1 MSAHPIIQ
9 IAGILDEAEARMLAA
24 NGVHRLGFPLGL
36 DVHRED
42 LPPDEAAAVIRT
54 LALGPRAWLI
64 TYLDDPAAIA
74 ALCGRLGCAGVQL
87 HGGPIDDRRAARLR
101 TLRPDLGVIKSLVV
115 RDGNLPELQDR
126 VSALA
131 PHVDGFITD
140 TFDPATGASGATGRT
155 HDWAISRRLVE
166 LSPRPVILA
175 GGLTPGKRRR
185 GHRNGEARRGRR
197 AYRRRGRDRPQG
209 PRPGPGVRGKG
220 GRGVRRPWRPAR
232 LMHPAVGRETRLR
245 PAGGRRRESEWNWD

>member
-9 IAGILDEAEARMLAA
+9 IAGILDEAEARMLVE

-42 LPPDEAAAVIRT
+42 LPADEAAAVIRT
-54 LALGPRAWLI
+54 LGLGPRAWLI
-64 TYLDDPAAIA
+64 TYLDDPPSIA

-87 HGGPIDDRRAARLR
+87 HGPVDEDRAAWLR

-115 RDGNLPELQDR
+115 RDDNLPELEDR

-140 TFDPATGASGATGRT
+140 TFDPATGASGATGKT
-155 HDWAISRRLVE
+155 HDWAVSRRLVE

-175 GGLTPGKRRR
+175 GGLTPENVGAAI
-185 GHRNGEARRGRR
+185 EA
-197 AYRRRGRDRPQG
+197 
-209 PRPGPGVRGKG
+209 V
-220 GRGVRRPWRPAR
+220 
-232 LMHPAVGRETRLR
+232 R
-245 PAGGRRRESEWNWD
+245 PAGVDSHTGVEDETGRKDPGRVRAFVEKAGEAFAALAGGPG

>member
-87 HGGPIDDRRAARLR
+87 HGPIDDRRAARLR

-155 HDWAISRRLVE
+155 HDWTISRRLVE

-175 GGLTPGKRRR
+175 GGLTPE
-185 GHRNGEARRGRR
+185 NVVA
-197 AYRRRGRDRPQG
+197 AI
-209 PRPGPGVRGKG
+209 
-220 GRGVRRPWRPAR
+220 
-232 LMHPAVGRETRLR
+232 ETVR
-245 PAGGRRRESEWNWD
+245 PAGVDTHTGVEDETGRKDAGRVRAFVERAGEAFAGLGGRPG